1 MGSIGMPEMVM
12 IFVVILLCFGPK
24 KLPELARGIGK
35 AMGEFKR
42 AREEFEHEITHAI
55 KHAGTGVT
63 AKEPEVREPV
73 AAETVCASPVDHGLR

>member
-1 MGSIGMPEMVM
+1 MPEMMM

-35 AMGEFKR
+35 AMGAFKK

-55 KHAGTGVT
+55 KHAETEVT
-63 AKEPEVREPV
+63 AKEPEVRGQSAAEPV
-73 AAETVCASPVDHGLR
+73 SGPPVDHGLH